1 MSGYTGGGVV
11 TEPTGRP
18 TAAAMLGGRVGIG
31 VAVSAVCVVLAA
43 RQVDWRATLAALGAA
58 QPVLLLAGGLCM
70 VTMFLFF
77 AVRWAILLDGIA
89 PLPVPV
95 AFAYLMIGYFAN
107 TALPMRLGDAVRV
120 ALLGRRRDVDASVL
134 LGTVVVERLVD
145 LFFLLSIAISMLWIV
160 DLPPLLRGGLL
171 SAAAAGLGLVV
182 VVGGLALGERRLLDL
197 SRRLPRLPAGV
208 VPARTAAFVARVAS
222 GTRAVREPRQL
233 ARVFAATALAWC
245 AAGIGTAFWIAA
257 FGVAAPPYACLL
269 VLAAVNLGGAVPS
282 SPGGIGVYH
291 TLAMLA
297 LSVWVADHNT
307 TLAYAIGTHGA
318 FTLVA
323 IVCGL
328 WALAR
333 EGLSPRDL
341 ASGRLAGQ
349 TVGAGR

>member
-1 MSGYTGGGVV
+1 MT
-11 TEPTGRP
+11 TEAAGRP
-18 TAAAMLGGRVGIG
+18 TAAPRLSGRVWLG
-31 VAVSAVCVVLAA
+31 VAVSAACVLLAA
-43 RQVDWRATLAALGAA
+43 RQVDWQRTLAALTAA
-58 QPVLLLAGGLCM
+58 QPLLLLAGGLSM
-70 VTMFLFF
+70 IAMFQLF
-77 AVRWAILLDGIA
+77 AVRWAILLEGIA

-120 ALLGRRRDVDASVL
+120 ALLGRRREVRASVL

-145 LFFLLSIAISMLWIV
+145 LFFLLVIAISMLWIV

-182 VVGGLALGERRLLDL
+182 VVGALALGERRLVDL
-197 SRRLPRLPAGV
+197 AGRLPRLPAGV
-208 VPARTAAFVARVAS
+208 VPARLAAVVARVAT

-233 ARVFAATALAWC
+233 ARVFAATGLAWC
-245 AAGIGTAFWIAA
+245 AAAVGTALWIQA
-257 FGVAAPPYACLL
+257 FGIAAPPYACLL

-297 LSVWVADHNT
+297 LSVWVADSNIA
-307 TLAYAIGTHGA
+307 LAYAIGTHGA
-318 FTLVA
+318 FTLLA
-323 IVCGL
+323 IGCGL

-341 ASGRLAGQ
+341 AAGRLAGNPA
-349 TVGAGR
+349 GAAR